1 MKEEGTIKAEKRT
14 HGSSGTNKRLRR
26 EGYLPGNIF
35 GKDMEPVPV
44 LVKKEELNKNLAKYG
59 RNAVYKIDLAGEKAY
74 TVMIR
79 EIQHLAVMGG
89 DLHVDFQK
97 IILSEET
104 KASIPVRIVG
114 GGAIEAQKLILLHQ
128 MDTIP
133 VKGLPRS
140 MPDHIE
146 IDVSSLGAGDNITI
160 AGIEFPKGIT
170 CDVDPDHVVVTV
182 VEPRQKEEEAA
193 GTETEAAADE
203 SEAVAEE

>member
-1 MKEEGTIKAEKRT
+1 MKEEGTIKAERRT
-14 HGSSGTNKRLRR
+14 HASSGTNKRLRR

-35 GKDMEPVPV
+35 GKDMEPIPV
-44 LVKKEELNKNLAKYG
+44 LVKKDELNKNLAKYG
-59 RNAVYKIDLAGEKAY
+59 RNSVYKIDLAGEKAY

-97 IILSEET
+97 IVLSEET
-104 KASIPVRIVG
+104 KAAIPVKVVG
-114 GGAIEAQKLILLHQ
+114 GGAIEAQKLVLLHQ
-128 MDTIP
+128 MDTIT

-140 MPDHIE
+140 MPDYIE
-146 IDVSSLGAGDNITI
+146 VDVSALGAGDNITI
-160 AGIEFPKGIT
+160 GSIEFPKGIT

-182 VEPRQKEEEAA
+182 VEPRQKETEEVE
-193 GTETEAAADE
+193 ETAEVE